1 MTMNSKQYTG
11 KQPRRCHQNSKLRA
25 AGVLAL
31 ACLSLQAATAHA
43 ADAQQ
48 TTAIQEQLRQQQRE
62 EALRKQLQPEPDVRL
77 PSPTAPSG
85 ASTSDLLPE
94 SEAPCFNIQR
104 VELQGTD
111 AALFEWALPAA
122 HLTPTGLVDSAV
134 NRCLGVQGVN
144 TVLSRVQ
151 NAIIA
156 RGYVTTRVLAPAQN
170 LQSGTLALTVL
181 VGRVRSVRTTQ
192 DSGPRV
198 RLSNA
203 LPIRSGDILNLR
215 DLEQGLENLQR
226 VPTVQAD
233 VQIVPA
239 QGEGA
244 GPGES
249 DLEVRWVQNR
259 IGRFAVSLD
268 DGGSRATGKFQA
280 AVTASFDHL
289 FNLNDLFY
297 FSYNHDVGG
306 GTESSRGSQGQALH
320 YSVPY
325 GYWQWSIN
333 ASENSYRQA
342 VAGINQ
348 TYLYSGTSDNADVR
362 LSRLFYRDAI
372 HKSSAYVKGWVRS
385 SNNLIDD
392 TEVEVQHRRMAG
404 WELGLNHKATF
415 SRTTLDAS
423 VALKRGTGA
432 MGSLPAPEESFGEG
446 SSRPRII
453 TADLNI
459 ARPFKVG
466 DAALRYTG
474 QLRAQWNRTA
484 LVPQDRF
491 AIGGRYT
498 VRGFDGENSLSSDR
512 GWLVR
517 QDVSLAFGQGG
528 PGTQEIYLAWD
539 HGQVGGPSAKLLVG
553 RTLDGMVVGW
563 RGAIERL
570 NYDLFWGVPVRRPEG
585 FKTADSTGGFNL
597 NLAY

>member
-1 MTMNSKQYTG
+1 MYQKHPG
-11 KQPRRCHQNSKLRA
+11 KRSGCRIEGANHA
-25 AGVLAL
+25 AIVAQALIGLAL
-31 ACLSLQAATAHA
+31 QSCATLHA
-43 ADAQQ
+43 AEAPQSPF
-48 TTAIQEQLRQQQRE
+48 IQEQLRQQQRE
-62 EALRKQLQPEPDVRL
+62 ESQRRQMQSEPDVRL
-77 PSPTAPSG
+77 SSPTVPVDSSASG
-85 ASTSDLLPE
+85 LLPDN
-94 SEAPCFNIQR
+94 EAPCFNIQR
-104 VELQGTD
+104 VELQGAN
-111 AALFEWALPAA
+111 AALFDWALHAA
-122 HLTPTGLVDSAV
+122 HITSTDQADSAL
-134 NRCLGVQGVN
+134 NRCVGVQGVN

-181 VGRVRSVRTTQ
+181 AGRVRAVRTTQ
-192 DSGPRV
+192 DTGPRV
-198 RLSNA
+198 RLKSA
-203 LPIRSGDILNLR
+203 LPIHSGDILNLR

-239 QGEGA
+239 EGEGA

-249 DLEVRWVQNR
+249 DLEVRWVQDR
-259 IGRFAVSLD
+259 IGRFALSLD

-280 AVTASFDHL
+280 GLTASFDHL
-289 FNLNDLFY
+289 FTLNDLFY

-306 GTESSRGSQGQALH
+306 GVESSRGSQGQALH

-325 GYWQWSIN
+325 GYWLWSVN

-342 VAGINQ
+342 VSGINQ
-348 TYLYSGTSDNADVR
+348 TYLYSGTNDNADVR

-385 SNNLIDD
+385 SKNLIDD
-392 TEVEVQHRRMAG
+392 TEVQVQRRRMAG

-423 VALKRGTGA
+423 FVLKRGTGA

-453 TADLNI
+453 TSDLTI
-459 ARPFKVG
+459 VRPFKVG

-539 HGQVGGPSAKLLVG
+539 HGQVGGQSAKFLLG
-553 RTLDGMVVGW
+553 RTLDGMVLGW

-570 NYDLFWGVPVRRPEG
+570 NYDLFWGVPVHRPEG

-597 NLAY
+597 SLSY